1 MDDITPS
8 RPAAPT
14 RDFIGYGAEA
24 PRIEWPG
31 GARVA
36 VSLCMNYEEGAE
48 RSILDGDDRNEWVG
62 EISYTP
68 EDPTARDLSQES
80 VYEYGS
86 RAGIWRLMR
95 LFDRTETPVTFY
107 AAAQA
112 LQRNPALARQIVPS
126 GHEVCGH
133 GLRWIEPTSLTRDQE
148 RDDIARAVEI
158 IEETTGRRPVGWY
171 SRYAPSVN
179 TRSLIV
185 EHGGFTYDSD
195 AYNDDLPYWTN
206 VDGTRHLVVPY
217 THTYNDGRF
226 AFSPGYSQPGD
237 FFENCRRGIQY
248 LMEEG
253 ETHPRM
259 ISIGLHAR
267 MVGQAGRA
275 SALAELIDW
284 CRSSGA
290 VWFARRSDIADWF
303 TTHYSSLPTLGG
315 DS

>member
-1 MDDITPS
+1 MTHIGGPD
-8 RPAAPT
+8 
-14 RDFIGYGAEA
+14 RDFIGYGQHA
-24 PRIEWPG
+24 PQIEWPN

-48 RSILDGDDRNEWVG
+48 RSILDGDERNEWVG

-68 EDPTARDLSQES
+68 EDQTARDLSQES

-95 LFDRTETPVTFY
+95 LFDRTETRVTFY

-112 LQRNPALARQIVPS
+112 LQRNPALARQIIPA
-126 GHEVCGH
+126 GHEVSGH
-133 GLRWIEPTSLTRDQE
+133 GLRWVEPTSSTREQE

-158 IEETTGRRPVGWY
+158 IEETTGEAPRGWY

-179 TRSLIV
+179 TRELLI
-185 EHGGFTYDSD
+185 EHGGFSYDSD
-195 AYNDDLPYWTN
+195 AYNDDIPYW
-206 VDGTRHLVVPY
+206 VMVKGKRHLVVPY

-226 AFSPGYSQPGD
+226 AFTPGYSHPGD

-248 LMEEG
+248 LIDEG

-259 ISIGLHAR
+259 MSIGLHAR
-267 MVGQAGRA
+267 LVGQAGRT
-275 SALAELIDW
+275 SALADLIEW
-284 CRSSGA
+284 ANSTGA
-290 VWFARRSDIADWF
+290 VWFARRGDIADWF
-303 TTHYSSLPTLGG
+303 TANYSDTPTLGG
-315 DS
+315 GS